1 MMSLSD
7 EKNDAFTPVDI
18 SSLDS
23 FDAEI
28 IQRSDDTD
36 PDYDRFT
43 LLFDPSQFETKE
55 SEGFKALY
63 SLEDKKKKD
72 DPFKPLFAIKQKP
85 GNVQASETAGE
96 TRKNKQNKASGSHES
111 DSELVI
117 STSLEDTAAE
127 KGFTRGY
134 EEGLEKG
141 HSEGY
146 EKGFEK
152 GRKEGLARGREEGF
166 AKGEADGFA
175 KGEAEGFEKGEKAA
189 GKEAAI
195 VLDTLRQSLS
205 DVDTALDDVVDA
217 HEQQLLELVFKIAQK
232 AVHASLDTKDDIVRL
247 SVLDAL
253 KTLSQPQEIE
263 LCVNPEDYEYMEMV
277 KDGFFEAVGSLKHVA
292 VKSDPMIRR
301 GGCRIETESASVS
314 TDPEAKLQAVYEA
327 VKNADRS

>member
-1 MMSLSD
+1 MSLSD

-18 SSLDS
+18 RSLDS

-28 IQRSDDTD
+28 MQRNDNTD

-43 LLFDPSQFETKE
+43 LLFDPSQFEIGKT
-55 SEGFKALY
+55 EGFKALY
-63 SLEDKKKKD
+63 SVEDKKKD

-85 GNVQASETAGE
+85 GAVQKSATA
-96 TRKNKQNKASGSHES
+96 NKESGSHEL
-111 DSELVI
+111 DSEQVI

-127 KGFTRGY
+127 KGFARGY

-141 HSEGY
+141 RAEGY

-152 GRKEGLARGREEGF
+152 GRKEGLARGQEEGF

-175 KGEAEGFEKGEKAA
+175 KGEAEGFKKGEKAA
-189 GKEAAI
+189 EKEAAD
-195 VLDTLRQSLS
+195 VLNTLRQSLS
-205 DVDTALDDVVDA
+205 AVDTALDDVVDA
-217 HEQQLLELVFKIAQK
+217 HEQQLMELVFKIAQK

-263 LCVNPEDYEYMEMV
+263 LSVNPEDYEYIEMV
-277 KDGFFEAVGSLKHVA
+277 KDGFFEAVESLHHVA
-292 VKSDPMIRR
+292 VKSDPMVRR
-301 GGCRIETESASVS
+301 GGCRIETDTASVS

>member
-1 MMSLSD
+1 MSLSD

-18 SSLDS
+18 RSLDN

-55 SEGFKALY
+55 SEEFKALY
-63 SLEDKKKKD
+63 SVEDKKKED
-72 DPFKPLFAIKQKP
+72 AFKPLFAIKQKP
-85 GNVQASETAGE
+85 GKVQKSATATET
-96 TRKNKQNKASGSHES
+96 TNNKQNKES
-111 DSELVI
+111 DSHKRDSEQVI

-127 KGFTRGY
+127 KGFARGY

-146 EKGFEK
+146 EKGFAK
-152 GRKEGLARGREEGF
+152 GRKEGLAKGQEEGF
-166 AKGEADGFA
+166 AKGETDGFA
-175 KGEAEGFEKGEKAA
+175 KGEAEGFKKGEKAA
-189 GKEAAI
+189 KKEAADI
-195 VLDTLRQSLS
+195 LDTLRQSLS
-205 DVDTALDDVVDA
+205 AVDTVLDDVVDA

-232 AVHASLDTKDDIVRL
+232 AVHATLDTKDDIVRL

-263 LCVNPEDYEYMEMV
+263 LSVNPEDYEYIEMV
-277 KDGFFEAVGSLKHVA
+277 KDGFFEAVESLHHVA
-292 VKSDPMIRR
+292 VKSDPMVPR
-301 GGCRIETESASVS
+301 GGCRIETDTASVS

>member
-1 MMSLSD
+1 MSD

-18 SSLDS
+18 RSLDS

-55 SEGFKALY
+55 SEDFKALY
-63 SLEDKKKKD
+63 SVEDKKKKD

-85 GNVQASETAGE
+85 GKVQASATAGE
-96 TRKNKQNKASGSHES
+96 TRKNEESGSHEG
-111 DSELVI
+111 DSEQVV
-117 STSLEDTAAE
+117 STSLEETAAE
-127 KGFTRGY
+127 QGFARGY

-141 HSEGY
+141 RSEGY

-152 GRKEGLARGREEGF
+152 GRKEGLAKGQEEGF
-166 AKGEADGFA
+166 AKGETDGFA
-175 KGEAEGFEKGEKAA
+175 KGEAEGFKKGEKAA
-189 GKEAAI
+189 GKEAADI
-195 VLDTLRQSLS
+195 LNTLRQSLS
-205 DVDTALDDVVDA
+205 AVDTALDDVVDA

-263 LCVNPEDYEYMEMV
+263 LCVNPEDYEYIEMV
-277 KDGFFEAVGSLKHVA
+277 KDGFFEAVGSLQHVA
-292 VKSDPMIRR
+292 VKSDPMVRR